1 MINVEKF
8 YRIAS
13 RYVGVLN
20 KDLVHHVFEKTYG
33 KLPPANPDAYFYRVM
48 MNELRN
54 DSKFKRHY
62 SRIHA
67 MTTTQYENELT
78 AIDPERVERILN
90 EIAAD
95 GFDLEV
101 KVFIEMANDSALRL
115 NKITGV
121 RYENL
126 LNIRNF
132 VKNEVLQRYGSI
144 D

>member
-1 MINVEKF
+1 
-8 YRIAS
+8 
-13 RYVGVLN
+13 
-20 KDLVHHVFEKTYG
+20 
-33 KLPPANPDAYFYRVM
+33 
-48 MNELRN
+48 
-54 DSKFKRHY
+54 
-62 SRIHA
+62 
-67 MTTTQYENELT
+67 MTTTQYENELN

-90 EIAAD
+90 DLKAD

-101 KVFIEMANDSALRL
+101 KVFIEMANDRALQL
-115 NKITGV
+115 HKITKV